1 MWRATIYWSGPALVL
16 SLLATGCCGD
26 RAQREDMLRRRQ
38 YELDQRE
45 TRLRQAEQRFTQCVA
60 QRYPGEE
67 AGLEPPPAA
76 TDDEE
81 TGPTGSSVGGEALTS
96 EQMEEIQRVERVGQ
110 TSVIACYTAELER
123 RGDKNLEGSVLV
135 KILIGTDGSAQ
146 RVVIGKSTLK
156 VPRVHS
162 CIVEAI
168 RGWEFP
174 KLRSATWHS
183 TTFKFS
189 PAY

>member
-1 MWRATIYWSGPALVL
+1 MRCATILWSVSALAL
-16 SLLATGCCGD
+16 SLLVTGCCGD
-26 RAQREDMLRRRQ
+26 VARREDMLRRRQ
-38 YELDQRE
+38 YELDR
-45 TRLRQAEQRFTQCVA
+45 RASWMRQAEQRFKQCVA
-60 QRYPGEE
+60 ERYPGQES
-67 AGLEPPPAA
+67 GLEPPPAA
-76 TDDEE
+76 VEE
-81 TGPTGSSVGGEALTS
+81 EAGPTEGTVGGEALTS
-96 EQMEEIQRVERVGQ
+96 EQLEEIQRVERVGQ

-123 RGDKNLEGSVLV
+123 RGNKDLEGSVLV

-146 RVVIGKSTLK
+146 RVAIGKSTLK
-156 VPRVHS
+156 VPQVHS